1 MTITQRFLK
10 MNDQFIRTLV
20 LIGED
25 GLEKLKNSKVLVAGI
40 GGVGGYT
47 AEALARAGVGHI
59 DLVDMDTVSV
69 TNINRQ
75 LIALHSTVG
84 RKKVEV
90 MRERILDINPEAEV
104 GAYDIFIDSET
115 IKQFDL
121 ASYDFV
127 ADAIDTVSAKIML
140 IRLCHEVGTPIIS
153 SMGTGNKTDPTQF
166 RVDKVKN
173 TRGCPLARTMRKE
186 LKKLGLENVLVV
198 WSPEEPMKPI
208 TDTGEMKGRGPAPGT
223 LSFVPSVAGLVLAG
237 HIIKDL
243 AGV

>member
-1 MTITQRFLK
+1 
-10 MNDQFIRTLV
+10 MNDQFIRTLA

-59 DLVDMDTVSV
+59 DLVDMDTVSI

-84 RKKVEV
+84 RKKVDV
-90 MRERILDINPEAEV
+90 MRERILDINPEAKV
-104 GAYDIFIDSET
+104 GAYDLFIDNET
-115 IKQFDL
+115 IGQFDL

-140 IRLCHEVGTPIIS
+140 IGLCHEVGTPIIS

-173 TRGCPLARTMRKE
+173 TLGCPLARIMRKE
-186 LKKLGLENVLVV
+186 LKKLGLENTLVV
-198 WSPEEPMKPI
+198 WSPEEPMKPVEN
-208 TDTGEMKGRGPAPGT
+208 TGEMKGRGPAPGT

>member
-1 MTITQRFLK
+1 
-10 MNDQFIRTLV
+10 MNDQFIRTLA

-59 DLVDMDTVSV
+59 DLVDMDTISV

-84 RKKVEV
+84 RKKVDV
-90 MRERILDINPEAEV
+90 MRERMLDINPEAKV

-115 IKQFDL
+115 VKQFDL
-121 ASYDFV
+121 ASYDFI

-140 IRLCHEVGTPIIS
+140 IRLCNEVGTPIIS

-173 TRGCPLARTMRKE
+173 TQGCPLARIMRKE
-186 LKKLGLENVLVV
+186 LKKLGLENTLVV
-198 WSPEEPMKPI
+198 WSPEEPVKPRK
-208 TDTGEMKGRGPAPGT
+208 DTGEMKGRGPAPGT